1 MGRLG
6 GKKKKTTGADGEKII
21 SATGELSE
29 KEL

>member
-6 GKKKKTTGADGEKII
+6 GKKKKTTGGEKII